1 VADPEGPPQRRGTRA
16 GQGQASTPDDRSSG
30 SVSIETAIQVLRE
43 QQFTGPLPHPEI
55 LRGYEDVV
63 PGAAERLLTM
73 AERNSQHRRD
83 MERIVVEGGSR
94 RAWAGLVLGFI
105 IAVLFLIVSAALII
119 NGYEVA
125 GTILGT
131 VDVVG
136 LVTVFVVGRVEQRQE
151 REEKAHPTDQP

>member
-1 VADPEGPPQRRGTRA
+1 MANPERSPQRRETQA
-16 GQGQASTPDDRSSG
+16 GQGQASRPDDSSSG
-30 SVSIETAIQVLRE
+30 SASIETAIQILQ
-43 QQFTGPLPHPEI
+43 QQFAGPLPHPEI
-55 LRGYEDVV
+55 LQGYEDVV
-63 PGAAERLLTM
+63 PGAGERLLAM
-73 AERNSQHRRD
+73 VERQSQHRQD
-83 MERIVVEGGSR
+83 MERIAVEGGSR

-151 REEKAHPTDQP
+151 REEKAHLAD

>member
-1 VADPEGPPQRRGTRA
+1 
-16 GQGQASTPDDRSSG
+16 
-30 SVSIETAIQVLRE
+30 
-43 QQFTGPLPHPEI
+43 
-55 LRGYEDVV
+55 
-63 PGAAERLLTM
+63 
-73 AERNSQHRRD
+73 